1 MYGDSAVNSGYEEE
15 LSPSTNPVS
24 PGDSMSSS
32 VSVVGSEWTLA
43 ITDSSSSHK
52 GWTFSTSI
60 AFSGAAQSSAEWVV
74 ERPEVCSNTY
84 YGSSCSLAS
93 LADFG
98 SVSFSDATATTT
110 GGSSEPISS
119 YSDTAIEMV
128 NGSTLLAV
136 PGPLNSNGEGFTD
149 TWKAT

>member
-1 MYGDSAVNSGYEEE
+1 MYGDNSVNQGYEEE

-98 SVSFSDATATTT
+98 SVTFSNATATVSATT
-110 GGSSEPISS
+110 APISFW
-119 YSDTAIEMV
+119 SDAAFEMV